1 MATNIHTNEHFR
13 FDFGLVRLA
22 QSTAWSHV
30 AVPTGRFLYA
40 LVFLLSSLG
49 HFQRSTI
56 EYAASHG
63 VPMANILTPF
73 SGLMILFGSLS
84 IMLGYKSRFGAL
96 LIILFLIPVT
106 LVMHDF
112 WNLSDPMQVM
122 IQRAMFMKNTSMLG
136 AALLIFYFGSG
147 PLSLDNRNPKF

>member
-13 FDFGLVRLA
+13 FDFGLARLA

-30 AVPTGRFLYA
+30 AVPAGRFFYA
-40 LVFLLSSLG
+40 LVFLLSSPG
-49 HFQRSTI
+49 HFQRSTMD
-56 EYAASHG
+56 YAAGHG
-63 VPMANILTPF
+63 VPMANILSPL
-73 SGLMILFGSLS
+73 SGLMILIGSLS

-112 WNLSDPMQVM
+112 WNLTDPMQVM
-122 IQRAMFMKNTSMLG
+122 FQRAMFMKNTSMLG

-147 PLSLDNRNPKF
+147 PLSLDNRNPKL

>member
-13 FDFGLVRLA
+13 FDFGLARLA
-22 QSTAWSHV
+22 QSSAWSYV
-30 AVPTGRFLYA
+30 AVPAGRFLYA
-40 LVFLLSSLG
+40 LMFLLSSAG

-56 EYAASHG
+56 DYAAGHG
-63 VPMANILTPF
+63 VPMATFLVPF
-73 SGLMILFGSLS
+73 SGAMILIGSLS
-84 IMLGYKSRFGAL
+84 VVLGYKTRVGAL

-112 WNLSDPMQVM
+112 WNLTDPMQVM
-122 IQRAMFMKNTSMLG
+122 FQRAMFMKNTSMLG

-147 PLSLDNRNPKF
+147 PLSLDNRNPKL